1 MILFFW
7 TGGGGIGG
15 IGGIGGVVGLASMAL
30 MLILPNLI
38 LQLHRYLPGDD
49 QAGTASDADT
59 ASDAGTAY
67 GLTGTT
73 SFYSMLLLQIILPMI
88 FLGVFIAAITDDRVR
103 RFFRLAPLTDEASPG
118 QDARR
123 GPTAATA
130 AKIRSLPLVEYKT
143 RYDLEKM
150 PLKALVDYRNETR
163 QKGYRAINTSTGRK
177 KSDLLQS
184 RDDVIKE
191 LVGDESE
198 DDVCSICFAQYESS
212 DLLRVVPCGHV
223 FHAECG
229 DLWFVRKATCPLCK
243 API

>member
-7 TGGGGIGG
+7 TAGGEGGGM
-15 IGGIGGVVGLASMAL
+15 GGIGGVIGLASMVL

-38 LQLHRYLPGDD
+38 LQLHSSLPGDD
-49 QAGTASDADT
+49 QAGTASGADAD
-59 ASDAGTAY
+59 AGLVD
-67 GLTGTT
+67 GT
-73 SFYSMLLLQIILPMI
+73 SFYSMLLLQIVLPTI
-88 FLGVFIAAITDDRVR
+88 FVGVLIAAITDDRVR
-103 RFFRLAPLTDEASPG
+103 RFFRLAPLTEANPG

-123 GPTAATA
+123 RGQTAATA

-143 RYDLEKM
+143 RHDLEKM

-163 QKGYRAINTSTGRK
+163 QKGYRAINTSTGRR

-184 RDDVIKE
+184 RDDVIRE
-191 LVGDESE
+191 LVGDEAD
-198 DDVCSICFAQYESS
+198 DDVCSICFAQYSSS